1 MRFALFLI
9 GVGGLGVL
17 RLLVGAVVD
26 HEYERWASPLGRFLM
41 IRADRVFPARAT
53 EWDAE
58 LAAIQLDGDAALSF
72 ATGCLIGAL
81 VLRCRQFGQFTNAQ
95 IRFRLEAAELW
106 LFDFVLKFWE
116 APRLKGRFRTA
127 YVRTVRASL
136 LVQIVIAA
144 SGRSGIPQRIG
155 GRSPC
160 GRRLALELNE
170 TVIVPMIQ
178 QILEPQ
184 TGLGSLDNQPGPS
197 LADSS
202 EHRARPPQPLDDKAK
217 VQVTDSLGSAQIMI
231 RTVGGA
237 SGLEPF

>member
-1 MRFALFLI
+1 MRFAFFLI
-9 GVGGLGVL
+9 VAGGLCVL

-26 HEYERWASPLGRFLM
+26 HEYERWASPLARFLM

-72 ATGCLIGAL
+72 ATGCLVGAL
-81 VLRCRQFGQFTNAQ
+81 VLRCRQFGQFTNARV
-95 IRFRLEAAELW
+95 RFRLEAAELW

-116 APRLKGRFRTA
+116 APRLKRRFRSA
-127 YVRTVRASL
+127 YVRTFRASL
-136 LVQIVIAA
+136 LVQLVIVAG
-144 SGRSGIPQRIG
+144 GRTGIPQRIG

-170 TVIVPMIQ
+170 TVIVRMVR
-178 QILEPQ
+178 QILDQQPEAE
-184 TGLGSLDNQPGPS
+184 LGSLGNRPGSP
-197 LADSS
+197 LAD
-202 EHRARPPQPLDDKAK
+202 
-217 VQVTDSLGSAQIMI
+217 TLGSAQIVV
-231 RTVGGA
+231 RAVGGA